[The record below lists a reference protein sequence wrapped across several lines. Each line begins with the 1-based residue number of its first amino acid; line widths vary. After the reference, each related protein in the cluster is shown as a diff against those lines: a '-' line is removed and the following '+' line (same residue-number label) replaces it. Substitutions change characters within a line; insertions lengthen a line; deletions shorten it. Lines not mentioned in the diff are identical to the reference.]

1 MANNLVAL
9 SGLMASST
17 SIALWVVAA
26 VLLAIILV
34 RRKARK
40 ASDER

>member
-1 MANNLVAL
+1 MVNNLVAL
-9 SGLMASST
+9 SGLMAWST

-26 VLLAIILV
+26 VLLVIIVV

-40 ASDER
+40 AKAQG